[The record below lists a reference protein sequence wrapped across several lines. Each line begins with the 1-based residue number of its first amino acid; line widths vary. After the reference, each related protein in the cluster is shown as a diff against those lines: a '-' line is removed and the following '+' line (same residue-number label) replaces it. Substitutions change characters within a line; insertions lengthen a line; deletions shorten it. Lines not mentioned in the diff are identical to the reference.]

1 MAQRERE
8 LAALESARTHFGSQ
22 LRYWRKLRKLSQR
35 ALGDLTHDSG
45 AQIAKVEK
53 AVRWPTQDFVRRMD
67 EALETG
73 GALEQLL
80 PRVDAEHRYA
90 TSRQPSDTSSEPPDP
105 NIGLTWGS
113 STAAT
118 VETATELWRT
128 DMRRRTAI
136 VGAAWASTAVAPAV
150 RRWLGEP
157 DDRDTSHSG
166 VRRVGKA
173 DVGVMWSMCRAFAET
188 DHHVGGGYARTTLVQ
203 FLDDVVAP
211 LLKGT
216 YDNAMGRELHVAAAR
231 LSNLAGFMCFD
242 SGRQGLGQRYLIQAL
257 RLAKSGRD
265 RALGAHILADMSMQS
280 QHLGR
285 TGEAITLADAGNRT
299 AKGCGS
305 RAIEARCHA
314 LLARAH
320 AVAGDKRATTKAMTD
335 AEAALERAQP
345 DDGPFWI
352 RFFTEEQLAAEFMYA
367 ADDLGHQGEVRRLA
381 PEVLRRSSGM
391 ERRQVL
397 ASATLARSYVDT
409 DLDRA
414 CGIVQEALPV
424 TTSLTSTRVLESMNR
439 VRSKLSPYSH
449 EPAVAAVEHDFRQL
463 AGPATT

>member
-53 AVRWPTQDFVRRMD
+53 AVRWPTPDFVRRMD

-73 GALEQLL
+73 GALAQLM
-80 PRVDAEHRYA
+80 PQVEAERLSA
-90 TSRQPSDTSSEPPDP
+90 TSPRIMDAPSEPPDP
-105 NIGLTWGS
+105 NVGLAWGS
-113 STAAT
+113 TTAAT
-118 VETATELWRT
+118 VEKATELWRA

-157 DDRDTSHSG
+157 DDGDTSHAG
-166 VRRVGKA
+166 AKRVGKA
-173 DVGVMWSMCRAFAET
+173 DVAAMWSMCRAFADT
-188 DHHVGGGYARTTLVQ
+188 DHHVGGGYARVTLVQ
-203 FLDDVVAP
+203 FLDDVVSP
-211 LLKGT
+211 LLKGS
-216 YDNAMGRELHVAAAR
+216 YDNAVGRELHVAAAR

-280 QHLGR
+280 QHLGQ
-285 TGEAITLADAGNRT
+285 TSEAIALADAGNRT

-305 RAIEARCHA
+305 RSIEARCHA
-314 LLARAH
+314 LLGRAH
-320 AVAGDKRATTKAMTD
+320 AAAGDGRTAATSMAA
-335 AEAALERAQP
+335 AEAALDGARP
-345 DDGPFWI
+345 GDDPFWI
-352 RFFTEEQLAAEFMYA
+352 RFFTREQLAAEFMYT
-367 ADDLGHQGEVRRLA
+367 ADELGYEREVQRLA
-381 PEVLRRSSGM
+381 PDVLRSSPDMG
-391 ERRQVL
+391 RRRVL

-409 DLDRA
+409 DLEQA
-414 CGIVQEALPV
+414 CGVMHDVLPV
-424 TTSLTSTRVLESMNR
+424 ATSLTSTRAFDAMTS
-439 VRSKLSPYSH
+439 VRRKLAAYSGK
-449 EPAVAAVEHDFRQL
+449 PAVAALEHDFRQL
-463 AGPATT
+463 LGPATT